1 MVGTNGI
8 LKAALIL
15 FKPEVDYLPLAQNL
29 PMRFNKYYLSALTSF
44 VIWGFFSLAL
54 KPLHNYASLDILFYR
69 IFLATVLL
77 LGINLVF
84 RKKEVQKDWSVF
96 KQLDKPTKQRIVF
109 LTVAGGFLLVL
120 NWFLFIY
127 AINHV
132 SLQSASFAYMICPI
146 ITTVLAFFLLREK
159 LSFWQWFSVVLC
171 VLSCAILSYGH
182 ITDLIYSLVIAFSF
196 ALYLISQR
204 KNNSFDRFVVLT
216 VQMLIA
222 SLVIIPFFPS
232 YSQAVP
238 QESLFY
244 MLLVVIVVVFT
255 IIPLYL
261 NLYALKGMNS
271 SAVGILMYTN
281 PLIHFF
287 LAVFY
292 FKEAVNVNQIVA
304 YALIVV
310 SIVVFNER
318 LLVGRK

>member
-1 MVGTNGI
+1 M
-8 LKAALIL
+8 
-15 FKPEVDYLPLAQNL
+15 Q
-29 PMRFNKYYLSALTSF
+29 FNKYYLSAFSSF

-54 KPLHNYASLDILFYR
+54 KPLQNYASLDILFYR
-69 IFLATVLL
+69 IFLATFLL
-77 LGINLVF
+77 LGINFIF
-84 RKKEVQKDWSVF
+84 RKKQVQNDWVVF
-96 KQLDKPTKQRIVF
+96 KSLEVKVRRKMIF
-109 LTVAGGFLLVL
+109 LTIAGGFLLVF

-146 ITTVLAFFLLREK
+146 VTTILAYFILKEK
-159 LSFWQWFSVVLC
+159 LSRWQWFSVALC
-171 VLSCAILSYGH
+171 VISCAILSYGH
-182 ITDLIYSLVIAFSF
+182 IKELIYSLVIAFSF

-204 KNNSFDRFVVLT
+204 KNNQFDRFNILT

-222 SLVIIPFFPS
+222 SVVIVPFFPM
-232 YSQAVP
+232 YSEAVP
-238 QESLFY
+238 TAALFY
-244 MLLVVIVVVFT
+244 ELLVVIVVVFT

-292 FKEAVNVNQIVA
+292 FKEEVHVA
-304 YALIVV
+304 QLVSYSLIIL

-318 LLVGRK
+318 LLFGNKQN